1 MSAARYP
8 DPLVLR
14 PDTLFSSVGTCGA
27 NPPQEVRKLQQMIV
41 HAGYLLA
48 TGRRLDI
55 NGNCDSQT
63 IEAIR
68 WYQRLLNLSP
78 SGIVSPLDNWFLT
91 ALGKMSTPLP
101 TARTPGPLH
110 VRQGQ
115 ITFDAE
121 GHDYITAIP
130 PFRKRRTPYFSRV
143 LQWPGGNSGVTLG
156 RGYDMG
162 NRSRGEV
169 FATLR
174 RAGIEEYQAVICS
187 KAAGLKG
194 NQAKQFVTVFGPM
207 VGEISHQQQIALF
220 EAAYR
225 EKSRYAEGVYN
236 RNSATVKEPLQWSNI
251 DEKIKEV
258 FIDTLYQGNAS
269 AKKMVVLM
277 AENNDMEKIINY
289 LQTDPYQGNSQRN
302 RARMSHLK

>member
-1 MSAARYP
+1 MSVSRYP

-27 NPPQEVRKLQQMIV
+27 NQPPEVKKLQQMIV
-41 HAGYLLA
+41 HAGYPLA

-55 NGNCDSQT
+55 NGNCDPQT

-78 SGIVSPLDNWFLT
+78 SGIVSPLDSWFLT
-91 ALGKMSTPLP
+91 ALAKMSTPLP
-101 TARTPGPLH
+101 RVRTPGSLH

-130 PFRKRRTPYFSRV
+130 PFRSHRTPYFSRI

-162 NRSRGEV
+162 SRSRGEV

-174 RAGIEEYQAVICS
+174 RVGIEEYQAVICS
-187 KAAGLKG
+187 KAAGLRG
-194 NQAKQFVTVFGPM
+194 NQAKQFVAVFGPM
-207 VGEISHQQQIALF
+207 VGEITHQQQISLF
-220 EAAYR
+220 GIAYQKKLSEAKSSYYR
-225 EKSRYAEGVYN
+225 HTETNKDA
-236 RNSATVKEPLQWSNI
+236 PQWEEL
-251 DEKIKEV
+251 DTKIRDV
-258 FIDTLYQGNAS
+258 VVDIFYQGVHDKNTLFS
-269 AKKMVVLM
+269 IVLK
-277 AENNDMEKIINY
+277 NNKQELESYIQQDSKYMRFEKDRKRIGY
-289 LQTDPYQGNSQRN
+289 L
-302 RARMSHLK
+302 K

>member
-1 MSAARYP
+1 MSVSRYP

-27 NPPQEVRKLQQMIV
+27 NQPPEVKKLQQMIV
-41 HAGYLLA
+41 HAGYPLA

-55 NGNCDSQT
+55 NGNCDPQT

-78 SGIVSPLDNWFLT
+78 SGIVSPLDSWFLT
-91 ALGKMSTPLP
+91 ALAKMSTPLP
-101 TARTPGPLH
+101 RVRTPGSLH

-130 PFRKRRTPYFSRV
+130 PFRSHRTPYFSRI

-162 NRSRGEV
+162 SRSRGEV

-194 NQAKQFVTVFGPM
+194 NQAKQFVAVFGPM
-207 VGEISHQQQIALF
+207 VGEITHQQQISLF
-220 EAAYR
+220 GIAYQKKLSEAKSSYYR
-225 EKSRYAEGVYN
+225 HTETNKDA
-236 RNSATVKEPLQWSNI
+236 PQWEEL
-251 DEKIKEV
+251 DTKIRDV
-258 FIDTLYQGNAS
+258 VVDIFYQGVHDKNTLFSIVLKNNKQELAS
-269 AKKMVVLM
+269 YIQQDSKYMRF
-277 AENNDMEKIINY
+277 EKDRKRIGY
-289 LQTDPYQGNSQRN
+289 L
-302 RARMSHLK
+302 K

>member
-1 MSAARYP
+1 MSVSRYP

-14 PDTLFSSVGTCGA
+14 PDALFSSVGTCGA
-27 NPPQEVRKLQQMIV
+27 NRPPEVKKLQQMIV
-41 HAGYLLA
+41 HAGYPLA
-48 TGRRLDI
+48 TSRRLDI
-55 NGNCDSQT
+55 NGNCDPQT

-78 SGIVSPLDNWFLT
+78 SGIVSPLDSWFLT
-91 ALGKMSTPLP
+91 ALAKMSTPLP
-101 TARTPGPLH
+101 RVRTPGSLH

-130 PFRKRRTPYFSRV
+130 PFRSHRTPYFSRI

-162 NRSRGEV
+162 SRSRGEV

-194 NQAKQFVTVFGPM
+194 NQAKQFVAVFGPM
-207 VGEISHQQQIALF
+207 VGEITHRQQIALF
-220 EAAYR
+220 ENAYQ

-236 RNSATVKEPLQWSNI
+236 RNAVAVKDSVKWENV
-251 DEKIKEV
+251 DKKIKEV
-258 FIDTLYQGNAS
+258 FIDTLYQGNVS
-269 AKKMVVLM
+269 AKKMVVLI
-277 AENNDMEKIINY
+277 AKSNDREKVIDY
-289 LQTDPYQGNSQRN
+289 LQTDPYQGSSQRN
-302 RARMSHLK
+302 RARIGYLK